1 MALECL
7 DLECLSRRCECSW
20 LFERNLCYGL
30 NASKGFRLVF
40 PAFEARNAVE
50 AFNLTCGI
58 LEVGIQLIVYIG
70 IQLIVYIGIQ
80 LIQSKEF
87 KSSKLDNEL
96 KVIQRKSLVYNRIG
110 SLGFREIMKSLGS
123 ILILVDSLL

>member
-70 IQLIVYIGIQ
+70 IQLI
-80 LIQSKEF
+80 QSKEF